1 MNPQLSPIEQNHPPS
16 ARVTEFCESSRAV
29 ITRSILTQGALF
41 DSIRALAAS
50 ALDGGDQTEALQNI
64 DLVARVA
71 MEAANRLANTVGTIP
86 TTTSL

>member
-1 MNPQLSPIEQNHPPS
+1 MNPQLSPIEQSHPPS
-16 ARVTEFCESSRAV
+16 ACVTSFNESSRAV

-86 TTTSL
+86 TATSL

>member
-1 MNPQLSPIEQNHPPS
+1 MNPQLSPAEQNHPPS
-16 ARVTEFCESSRAV
+16 TRVTVFNESSRAV

-41 DSIRALAAS
+41 DSIRALAAG

-71 MEAANRLANTVGTIP
+71 MESANRLANTVGTIP
-86 TTTSL
+86 TATSL